1 MDGTVSAGSLDGMC
15 RDSMYRL
22 AIEVARVV
30 DCLLL
35 GASTGSL
42 ASWAASCHEVGRAG
56 TWLSVCMWWDK
67 MMMKGFRRLRHVA
80 LVFSVFLYI
89 VHQQYLVV
97 SLNRRAEDF
106 DVVVG
111 AAEEVKVSERWSQ
124 GVADNLQRGSSI
136 IQQVRW
142 VHGLVV

>member
-1 MDGTVSAGSLDGMC
+1 M
-15 RDSMYRL
+15 
-22 AIEVARVV
+22 
-30 DCLLL
+30 
-35 GASTGSL
+35 
-42 ASWAASCHEVGRAG
+42 
-56 TWLSVCMWWDK
+56 
-67 MMMKGFRRLRHVA
+67 
-80 LVFSVFLYI
+80 VFSVFLYI

-97 SLNRRAEDF
+97 SLNRRDEDF

-111 AAEEVKVSERWSQ
+111 AAEEGVKVSERWSQ